1 MPRSTRRPPSSVPK
15 DPILRSEM
23 WIAIGVFTAMCVV
36 VLLKTPQLLEP
47 DDYAYRASIVALSEG
62 HVLLS
67 NAQYIALLAQLDAH
81 GAGGI
86 EQWVHLARGSWISQK
101 NPGYPFF
108 AVGFQWFH
116 VLRWTPLFYGGF
128 ACCGLFYGARR
139 WLGRWGGTYA
149 VVLYCTSGA
158 ALNFAWRATMPTFTD
173 ASLIAGAAGLL
184 LGVLVAKGD
193 LVPRR
198 LILGLIAFLALE
210 GAVLI
215 RYTDVTVLLVAVIAV
230 IALRRVCVLS
240 RATVLTWMAVVIWLA
255 AFGIELNH
263 LLYGGTTTTGYPS
276 GLITFGSS
284 AILPNLGRMPQELVE
299 SMPMLIPALASM
311 VWIVVRLVRSRR
323 VDPRFP
329 PRLRARQ
336 DAVVALVLAAGWFSV
351 WALYSTYTWTVA
363 QTLGTV
369 IPVHVVRF
377 YVPALGLIALLAAW
391 FFKQL
396 PWWFA
401 SAVFVVLAGAG
412 VWSYQL
418 PANHLIVKSHSS
430 PFLPPDRAAPVPS
443 EMDRANKPWAP
454 RRRKL
459 VHARSKSCLY
469 RLSEERMNASSENR
483 PVPKRA
489 TTAASAASATFSW

>member
-1 MPRSTRRPPSSVPK
+1 MPSPTRRPPKSVPR
-15 DPILRSEM
+15 DPILRSEV
-23 WIAIGVFTAMCVV
+23 WVAIGVFSAMCVV

-47 DDYAYRASIVALSEG
+47 DDYAYRASIVALSQG

-67 NAQYIALLAQLDAH
+67 NPQYIALLAQLSAH

-86 EQWVHLARGSWISQK
+86 EQWVHLTSGNWISQK

-108 AVGFQWFH
+108 AVAFQQYH

-128 ACCGLFYGARR
+128 ACCGLFYGAHR

-184 LGVLVAKGD
+184 LGVLIAKD
-193 LVPRR
+193 DAVPRR

-210 GAVLI
+210 GAVFI
-215 RYTDVTVLLVAVIAV
+215 RYSDVTVLVVAVIAV
-230 IALRRVCVLS
+230 LALQRVCVLS
-240 RATVLTWMAVVIWLA
+240 RATVLTWMAVVVWLA
-255 AFGIELNH
+255 AAGIEINH
-263 LLYGGTTTTGYPS
+263 LLYGGTTSTGYPS
-276 GLITFGSS
+276 GLITFGTS
-284 AILPNLGRMPQELVE
+284 AILPNLERMPRELVE
-299 SMPMLIPALASM
+299 SIPMLILAIASL
-311 VWIVVRLVRSRR
+311 VWIVVRLVQSRR
-323 VDPRFP
+323 VDPRFK

-336 DAVVALVLAAGWFSV
+336 DAVVALVLFAGWFSV
-351 WALYSTYTWTVA
+351 WGLYAMYTWTVG

-377 YVPALGLIALLAAW
+377 YVPALGMIALLAAW

-396 PWWFA
+396 PRWFG

-412 VWSYQL
+412 VWSFQL
-418 PANHLIVKSHSS
+418 PANHVIVKSHSNPYFS
-430 PFLPPDRAAPVPS
+430 TTQV
-443 EMDRANKPWAP
+443 
-454 RRRKL
+454 
-459 VHARSKSCLY
+459 
-469 RLSEERMNASSENR
+469 NASTHGHPTRQQSHGVSTKGGPR
-483 PVPKRA
+483 HK
-489 TTAASAASATFSW
+489 

>member
-1 MPRSTRRPPSSVPK
+1 MPSPTRRPPSSVPK
-15 DPILRSEM
+15 DPILRSEV
-23 WIAIGVFTAMCVV
+23 WVAIGAFSLTCLA

-67 NAQYIALLAQLDAH
+67 NPQYIALLAQLSAH
-81 GAGGI
+81 GGGGI
-86 EQWVHLARGSWISQK
+86 EQWVHLASGNWISQK

-108 AVGFQWFH
+108 AVSFQWLH

-128 ACCGLFYGARR
+128 ACGGLFYGAHR
-139 WLGRWGGTYA
+139 WLGRWGGTFA
-149 VVLYCTSGA
+149 AVLYCTSGA

-184 LGVLVAKGD
+184 LGVLIAKD
-193 LVPRR
+193 DAVPRR
-198 LILGLIAFLALE
+198 LVLGLIAFLALE

-215 RYTDVTVLLVAVIAV
+215 RYSDVTVLLVAVVAV

-240 RATVLTWMAVVIWLA
+240 RATVLTWMAVVVWLA
-255 AFGIELNH
+255 AAGIELNH
-263 LLYGGTTTTGYPS
+263 LLYGGTTKTGYPP
-276 GLITFGSS
+276 GLIMFGTS
-284 AILPNLGRMPQELVE
+284 AILPNLERMPRELVE
-299 SMPMLIPALASM
+299 SMPMLIPAIAGL
-311 VWIVVRLVRSRR
+311 VWIVVRLVQSRR

-351 WALYSTYTWTVA
+351 WGLYATYTWTVG

-377 YVPALGLIALLAAW
+377 YVPALGMIALLAAW

-396 PWWFA
+396 PRWLT
-401 SAVFVVLAGAG
+401 SAVLVVLAGAA

-430 PFLPPDRAAPVPS
+430 PFFFTGLGNSNDRGTGTGQQSFGAVPPKS
-443 EMDRANKPWAP
+443 GP
-454 RRRKL
+454 RQR
-459 VHARSKSCLY
+459 
-469 RLSEERMNASSENR
+469 
-483 PVPKRA
+483 
-489 TTAASAASATFSW
+489 

>member
-1 MPRSTRRPPSSVPK
+1 MPSSSRRPPSSVPK
-15 DPILRSEM
+15 DPILRSEV
-23 WIAIGVFTAMCVV
+23 WIAIGAFIAMCVV

-47 DDYAYRASIVALSEG
+47 DDYAYRASIVALSQG
-62 HVLLS
+62 HVLLT
-67 NAQYIALLAQLDAH
+67 NPQYIALLAQLSAH
-81 GAGGI
+81 GGGGI
-86 EQWVHLARGSWISQK
+86 VQWAHLANGNWISQK

-128 ACCGLFYGARR
+128 ACCGLFYGAHR

-149 VVLYCTSGA
+149 VVLYCVSGA

-184 LGVLVAKGD
+184 LGVLIAKD
-193 LVPRR
+193 DAVPRR

-230 IALRRVCVLS
+230 IALRRACVLS
-240 RATVLTWMAVVIWLA
+240 RATVLTWMAVVVWLGA
-255 AFGIELNH
+255 AGIELNH

-276 GLITFGSS
+276 GLITFGTS
-284 AILPNLGRMPQELVE
+284 AILPNLERMPRELVE
-299 SMPMLIPALASM
+299 SMPMLILAFASV
-311 VWIVVRLVRSRR
+311 VWIVVRLIQSRR

-336 DAVVALVLAAGWFSV
+336 DAVVALALGVGWFSV
-351 WALYSTYTWTVA
+351 WALYATYTWTVG

-369 IPVHVVRF
+369 IPIHVVRF

-391 FFKQL
+391 FVKQL
-396 PWWFA
+396 PRWTA
-401 SAVFVVLAGAG
+401 SAVLVVLAGAG
-412 VWSYQL
+412 VWSFQL
-418 PANHLIVKSHSS
+418 PANHVIVRSHTS
-430 PFLPPDRAAPVPS
+430 PLVYIGPS
-443 EMDRANKPWAP
+443 
-454 RRRKL
+454 
-459 VHARSKSCLY
+459 
-469 RLSEERMNASSENR
+469 NASALGRGRDQYSLHALSTKSGPR
-483 PVPKRA
+483 Q
-489 TTAASAASATFSW
+489 